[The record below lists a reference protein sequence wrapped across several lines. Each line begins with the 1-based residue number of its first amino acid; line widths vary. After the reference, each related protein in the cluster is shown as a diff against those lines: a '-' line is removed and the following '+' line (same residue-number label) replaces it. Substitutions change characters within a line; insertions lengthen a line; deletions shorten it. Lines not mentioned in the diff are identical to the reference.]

1 VFTLDGGGAADS
13 ALTYS
18 RMFAPELGV
27 VEDPATGSASGP
39 LGSYLVRH
47 SLVTADQAHSMINL
61 QGVKLGRP
69 SWIHVSIDSA
79 HGDISRVR
87 VGGQAV
93 LVAEGTMEV
102 ED

>member
-1 VFTLDGGGAADS
+1 
-13 ALTYS
+13 
-18 RMFAPELGV
+18 
-27 VEDPATGSASGP
+27 

-47 SLVTADQAHSMINL
+47 SLVTADEARSMINL

-79 HGDISRVR
+79 NGEISRVR
-87 VGGQAV
+87 VGGNSV
-93 LVAEGTMEV
+93 FVAEGTMEV